1 MNVEYD
7 NLTPLYDQVKHLLL
21 RDIKTGQHKRGTYLP
36 SETDLCKY
44 YNVSR
49 ITLRRA
55 VLELCSEGYL
65 KRVHGKGTLVTEPML
80 KQALVSLS
88 GFTESL
94 TSTGHE
100 VRYAVLES
108 AVQLVSSSVKE
119 RLKGAKD
126 DQVVRIRRLLFVDDR
141 PLTLEELSFL
151 ESRYGQVM
159 ESVTKGGSFNE
170 ALRSL
175 YGEQPGEAERVIN
188 VDFPSA
194 AECDLLVCMASQPV
208 YRIEKLVLGK
218 NRKPISFSVLITPC
232 DRVTYSI
239 SA

>member
-7 NLTPLYDQVKHLLL
+7 NLTPLYDQVKHVLL
-21 RDIKTGQHKRGTYLP
+21 RDIKTGKHACGTYLP
-36 SETDLCKY
+36 SEADLCEH

-65 KRVHGKGTLVTEPML
+65 KRVRGKGTLVTEPKL
-80 KQALVSLS
+80 RQALVSLS

-94 TSTGHE
+94 TSSGHQ

-108 AVQLVSSSVKE
+108 AVQSASSSVNE
-119 RLKGAKD
+119 RLRGAKD

-141 PLTLEELSFL
+141 PLTLEELYYL
-151 ESRYGQVM
+151 ESRYGRVA
-159 ESVTKGGSFNE
+159 ESVARGGSFNE

-175 YGEQPGEAERVIN
+175 YGEQPGAAERTIN

-194 AECDLLVCMASQPV
+194 AECDLLACSASQPV
-208 YRIEKLVLGK
+208 YRIEKLVLGQD
-218 NRKPISFSVLITPC
+218 RKPISFSVLITPC
-232 DRVTYSI
+232 DRVTYSV